1 MPEKWPLPL
10 FRVFARGYMHAFGA
24 HLPLEK
30 CKKPRTGRGFL
41 RIDEELGQRLSS
53 IKSVLGQF
61 EKPEKSRLP
70 KDFFRRYLARAPF
83 LIYDK

>member
-1 MPEKWPLPL
+1 MSKKWHLPL
-10 FRVFARGYMHAFGA
+10 FRVFARGCMHAYGP

-41 RIDEELGQRLSS
+41 RMDEGLGKRLSP

-61 EKPEKSRLP
+61 EMP
-70 KDFFRRYLARAPF
+70 
-83 LIYDK
+83 